1 MHASVR
7 LPGGMF
13 QRRHAPATIGTQRYY
28 AHAAPPACIREVPAA
43 DEYLLME
50 HTSRQAGKFLRLV
63 HISRQAGK
71 YLRLIHISRQAG
83 KFLRLV
89 HIFSQA
95 GECLLLEHKPEKIC
109 KCLFLEHRRCLQM
122 ELSKSVVF
130 RD

>member
-1 MHASVR
+1 M
-7 LPGGMF
+7 
-13 QRRHAPATIGTQRYY
+13 
-28 AHAAPPACIREVPAA
+28 A
-43 DEYLLME
+43 DDEC
-50 HTSRQAGKFLRLV
+50 LRLV
-63 HISRQAGK
+63 
-71 YLRLIHISRQAG
+71 HISRQAG

>member
-1 MHASVR
+1 MPDGRCVTVHASVR

-50 HTSRQAGKFLRLV
+50 HTSRQAGAFLRLV
-63 HISRQAGK
+63 HISR
-71 YLRLIHISRQAG
+71 
-83 KFLRLV
+83 
-89 HIFSQA
+89 QA